1 MFIKEQMNLAVIGC
15 GYWGKNYIR
24 LLSQMADVNL
34 VAICDRDKEQLRK
47 NKTRILSSQSGP
59 RLQLFTDYQKMLE
72 MEDLNGVI
80 ICTNPNT
87 HHQLAVDALNAGK
100 HVFLEQ
106 PMTLKS
112 ESAQHLIDLAK
123 EKELILMVGH
133 IFLYNSAVLQIKD
146 YIEKGQLGTIYY
158 LYSKRTNLGPIRPDV
173 NALWD
178 LAPHDIS
185 IFNYLL
191 DETPAWVSAT
201 ATSFLRENNQDVGFI
216 TLGYPSGKVGHIHVS
231 WADPHKEREVVVV
244 GSKQRVV
251 FNDVS
256 PGEKVRIFEKG
267 VSTSRKTYEDY
278 GEFQLSFR
286 DGEIISPAIPF
297 SEPLRSEVE
306 HFIQCINYKSTP
318 RSDGENGLIVVQI
331 MEAIDQ
337 SLAEKG
343 VPVYLK

>member
-1 MFIKEQMNLAVIGC
+1 MFIKEQINLAVVGC

-59 RLQLFTDYQKMLE
+59 RLQLFTDYHKMLE
-72 MEDLNGVI
+72 MSDLNGVI

-87 HHQLAVDALNAGK
+87 HYNLAVDAFNAGK
-100 HVFLEQ
+100 HVFLEK

-112 ESAQHLIDLAK
+112 ETSQQLIDLAE
-123 EKELILMVGH
+123 EKHRILMVGH
-133 IFLYNSAVLQIKD
+133 IFLYNAAVLQIKD
-146 YIEKGQLGTIYY
+146 YIRNGQLGTIYY
-158 LYSKRTNLGPIRPDV
+158 MYSKRTNLGPIRPDV

-185 IFNYLL
+185 IFNYFL

-201 ATSFLRENNQDVGFI
+201 ATSFLRENNEDVGFI
-216 TLGYPSGKVGHIHVS
+216 TLGYPSGKLAHIHVS

-244 GSKQRVV
+244 GSEQRIV

-256 PGEKVRIFEKG
+256 SIEKVRIFEKG

-278 GEFQLSFR
+278 GEFQLSYR
-286 DGEIISPAIPF
+286 DGEIISPAIKL

-306 HFIQCINYKSTP
+306 HFIHCINYDTAP
-318 RSDGENGLIVVQI
+318 RSDGYNGLVVVQA

-337 SLAEKG
+337 SMAQNG
-343 VPVYLK
+343 APVYLK